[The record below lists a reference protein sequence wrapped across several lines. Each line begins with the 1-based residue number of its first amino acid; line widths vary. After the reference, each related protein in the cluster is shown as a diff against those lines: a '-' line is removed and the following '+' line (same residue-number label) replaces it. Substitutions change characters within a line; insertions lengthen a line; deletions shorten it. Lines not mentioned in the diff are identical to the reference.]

1 MNSGGVLIVDD
12 HEMVAQAL
20 ARMLLTEK
28 SFGSVHTATTCE
40 DALRLTQQRL
50 YDLVLMDVQLPG
62 RSGFDLA
69 SQLLSR
75 GTRTRILFLTGQAS
89 SIHVRQVMLQR
100 ASGLVVKG
108 CSLAFLVEA
117 CVRSI
122 RGEQVFSPDLLP
134 LVEKER
140 QAAELNQKS
149 ATGLSALSTRQLEVA
164 RHLAAGCSVK
174 QVAARMHLS
183 EKTVDS
189 HNSRIMRILGI
200 HSRVELTKLAIREGL
215 VSL

>member
-1 MNSGGVLIVDD
+1 MNSGGILIVDD
-12 HEMVAQAL
+12 HEMVAHAL

-28 SFGSVHTATTCE
+28 SFGTVDTATTCE

-62 RSGFDLA
+62 RSGFDVA
-69 SQLLSR
+69 SQVASR
-75 GTRTRILFLTGQAS
+75 GKRTRILFLTGQAS
-89 SIHVRQVMLQR
+89 SIHVRQVMMQG

-134 LVEKER
+134 FVEKER
-140 QAAELNQKS
+140 QAAESNPDS
-149 ATGLSALSTRQLEVA
+149 MNGLAALSPRQLEVA
-164 RHLAAGCSVK
+164 RHLAAGCSIK
-174 QVAARMHLS
+174 EVAARMHLS
-183 EKTVDS
+183 EKTIDS
-189 HNSRIMRILGI
+189 HNSRIMKVLGI
-200 HSRVELTKLAIREGL
+200 HSRVELAKLAIREGL